1 MTRKHIAIVTGGLQ
15 GMGLAIAAK
24 LASRGIHVAV
34 GARRGADENL
44 AAVAREAIG
53 GDCLVAPLDV
63 RSVESVESAKPPD
76 SALGDRRAGGILLF
90 RGRRRTHHGRY
101 PD

>member
-1 MTRKHIAIVTGGLQ
+1 
-15 GMGLAIAAK
+15 MGLAIAAE

-53 GDCLVAPLDV
+53 GDCLVASRWWHFAV
-63 RSVESVESAKPPD
+63 QRPPPA
-76 SALGDRRAGGILLF
+76 SPWKIFRLM
-90 RGRRRTHHGRY
+90 RGRFGNAGKAAIFQKLRVNL
-101 PD
+101 